1 MTGKNIGRNDRAS
14 RKKSESNIRQLKDL
28 LASLPTELR
37 LFSNGSLIHF
47 QWKAMHH
54 RWIIDES

>member
-1 MTGKNIGRNDRAS
+1 MTDKNNGENDRAS
-14 RKKSESNIRQLKDL
+14 KEKSKSNIRQLKDL

-37 LFSNGSLIHF
+37 LLSNGNLIHF

-54 RWIIDES
+54 RWIIDEL